1 MKAVQ
6 PDVLAAS
13 QDLRDRLE
21 AAGRRARIQLQQV
34 GASATAGH
42 TAGRTQSA
50 TGDAK
55 NPASSLERARAI
67 LREQVNVVHHGS
79 PGWIQRSSRFLS
91 DGWQRARQLRVVAN
105 PLLAAGAAVA
115 IAGSAAL
122 IGAGQGRLDQQRIEA
137 HAKQGL
143 DVIVATVDH
152 GLRTWPEHPM
162 QPGEVAFDMTYDVDG
177 KPVVTIQ
184 HLPHQG
190 QPAGGCTIHITTQP
204 SPESLRLAEER
215 LPAASLEATRQAANR
230 LEHTALAMMCIA
242 TLSREPGADD
252 VPLGI
257 WRDAAVQHMVD
268 EQADQAVVDAPRG
281 S

>member
-13 QDLRDRLE
+13 QDLRDRLA
-21 AAGRRARIQLQQV
+21 AAGRQARAQLQQV
-34 GASATAGH
+34 SGSDSTM
-42 TAGRTQSA
+42 
-50 TGDAK
+50 DA
-55 NPASSLERARAI
+55 ASSLERARAI

-79 PGWIQRSSRFLS
+79 PDWIQRSTRFLS
-91 DGWQRARQLRVVAN
+91 DGWQRAKQLRVVAN

-122 IGAGQGRLDQQRIEA
+122 IGAGHGRLDQQRIEA
-137 HAKQGL
+137 QAKQNL

-162 QPGEVAFDMTYDVDG
+162 QPGEVAFDMTYGVDG

-184 HLPHQG
+184 HLPRQG
-190 QPAGGCTIHITTQP
+190 QAAGGCTIHLSTQP
-204 SPESLRLAEER
+204 SAESLRLAEER
-215 LPAASLEATRQAANR
+215 LPGGSAEATHLAAHR
-230 LEHTALAMMCIA
+230 IEHTALAMMCIA

-257 WRDAAVQHMVD
+257 WRDAAVQHMVE
-268 EQADQAVVDAPRG
+268 EQTEKPHAEAPRG
-281 S
+281 G